1 MHRLCK
7 GERQLEATE
16 QPKKKK
22 GVHPRN
28 FDERGIRT
36 LIHSIT
42 KLRRKNV
49 NFTIKQAAG
58 ISHLASRRTF
68 SRYLNEQGYKFLQT
82 RKKGLL
88 NAKDR
93 RMRLQYARKM
103 KRQLK
108 ERPDFWMKDDPFY
121 LDGVSF
127 VYKTNPLSTA
137 TQPAKTFVFAPKI
150 RGASRAELFVALIHR
165 PRSYKSHNNK
175 HA

>member
-1 MHRLCK
+1 MCK

-36 LIHSIT
+36 LIRSIK
-42 KLRRKNV
+42 KLRRNNV
-49 NFTIKQAAG
+49 NFTIKQLAEAAG

-93 RMRLQYARKM
+93 RMRLQYA
-103 KRQLK
+103 
-108 ERPDFWMKDDPFY
+108 
-121 LDGVSF
+121 
-127 VYKTNPLSTA
+127 
-137 TQPAKTFVFAPKI
+137 
-150 RGASRAELFVALIHR
+150 
-165 PRSYKSHNNK
+165 
-175 HA
+175 

>member
-36 LIHSIT
+36 LIRSII

-49 NFTIKQAAG
+49 NFTIKQLAEAAG

-93 RMRLQYARKM
+93 RMQLHYAGKM

-108 ERPDFWMKDDPFY
+108 ERPDFWTKDDPFY

-137 TQPAKTFVFAPKI
+137 TQPAKGFVLRLKSEGLHAQ
-150 RGASRAELFVALIHR
+150 
-165 PRSYKSHNNK
+165 SYSLL
-175 HA
+175 